1 MTGLEAYLI
10 LAPLVLAGLGWAAA
24 WFGNNL
30 AV

>member
-24 WFGNNL
+24 WW
-30 AV
+30 VVRH